1 MSGHP
6 LHFVFDL
13 LTELRA
19 RIPPTEGMRH
29 NITLTYDERLEL
41 TTVARDYPHQVFMF
55 EPDEDS
61 DMSPTQIVDYI
72 ENVLQGIE

>member
-19 RIPPTEGMRH
+19 RIPPQEGMRH

-55 EPDEDS
+55 EPDED
-61 DMSPTQIVDYI
+61 DNMSPTQIVDYI
-72 ENVLQGIE
+72 ENVLKGIK